1 MNTASKYNPKTDW
14 YKNSSPEDQEI
25 FRGWLGGILATE
37 IVHLTFTKKDG
48 TIREMKCTLRED
60 HLPEVQKDF
69 GEDGPTRSK
78 TKDTISFWDIE
89 SEGWRSCRYDSIKE
103 IKFTLGE

>member
-1 MNTASKYNPKTDW
+1 MSIASKSKTNLGWYKTAS
-14 YKNSSPEDQEI
+14 PEEQKE
-25 FRGWLGGILATE
+25 FHSWLKGVLETE

-69 GEDGPTRSK
+69 GEDAPTRSK

-103 IKFTLGE
+103 IKFTLGA